1 MCCSKCVHVLQ
12 SAVPP
17 CSIPVIAELETRLE
31 RRQEENKALADTLAL
46 SLEENKQIRQELQ
59 EILDAIG
66 LGANTP
72 VTAVASTPGVEAK
85 LRGEI
90 AGYKAVLDQQELH
103 VEQLEKDWGEKE
115 AKLKLLVCDLE
126 GEAGEACVKM
136 DDLEMLVGKV
146 GSDVIMLQDRVV
158 ERLEKFKERESE
170 MERMEA
176 SWFLQVR
183 PQKTSTARDDP
194 VPDLLVCMLN
204 WT

>member
-1 MCCSKCVHVLQ
+1 M
-12 SAVPP
+12 
-17 CSIPVIAELETRLE
+17 
-31 RRQEENKALADTLAL
+31 EENKALADTLAL

-59 EILDAIG
+59 EILDSIG
-66 LGANTP
+66 LGASRP

-85 LRGEI
+85 LKGEI
-90 AGYKAVLDQQELH
+90 AGYKAVLEQQELH

-136 DDLEMLVGKV
+136 EDLEMLVGKV
-146 GSDVIMLQDRVV
+146 GSDVNTLQARVV
-158 ERLEKFKERESE
+158 GRLEQFKERESE

-183 PQKTSTARDDP
+183 PQKISTARDDP
-194 VPDLLVCMLN
+194 VLDLLVSMLN
-204 WT
+204 QR